1 MDSNSEYLQ
10 HFNFLD
16 NFTNINGYYT
26 IPILAGI
33 TTFLNIFCLAIM
45 LHKKFTEKY
54 RFKYIINRLIIEIT
68 ISLLTINFENALCI
82 NGCFFNTTLF
92 NILYII
98 WAQVIIRFLYNL
110 EGINEVYLAYDRYL
124 ILKNKKN
131 LFNKNGSF
139 KWIILL
145 SSFVSLII
153 SIPLGLS
160 AYYKKIN
167 GTDMY
172 SIVQTEIGNS
182 LAYMYYY
189 SIGFYFFVEIFL
201 IILLIWATVLV
212 VNEFK
217 IYSNTRSNNLNLTN
231 LPATS
236 NNNDRKMKSAQKK
249 NKRKKAQYD
258 FTRVTVALNIL
269 YAITRLV
276 KMTSLILLYIYGFTF
291 SISLDYPVYSLN
303 ISYMLTLIVFCF
315 NLPVLLSFNK
325 KYSKTFKSIFGFRT
339 EMA

>member
-33 TTFLNIFCLAIM
+33 PTFLNIFCLAI
-45 LHKKFTEKY
+45 
-54 RFKYIINRLIIEIT
+54 IINRLIIEIT

-82 NGCFFNTTLF
+82 NGCFYNTTLF
-92 NILYII
+92 KIMYII
-98 WAQVIIRFLYNL
+98 WTQVIIRFLYNL

-131 LFNKNGSF
+131 FFNKNGSF
-139 KWIILL
+139 KWIILF

-153 SIPLGLS
+153 CIPLGLS

-172 SIVQTEIGNS
+172 SIVPTEIGNS

-189 SIGFYFFVEIFL
+189 
-201 IILLIWATVLV
+201 
-212 VNEFK
+212 
-217 IYSNTRSNNLNLTN
+217 
-231 LPATS
+231 
-236 NNNDRKMKSAQKK
+236 
-249 NKRKKAQYD
+249 
-258 FTRVTVALNIL
+258 
-269 YAITRLV
+269 
-276 KMTSLILLYIYGFTF
+276 
-291 SISLDYPVYSLN
+291 
-303 ISYMLTLIVFCF
+303 
-315 NLPVLLSFNK
+315 
-325 KYSKTFKSIFGFRT
+325 
-339 EMA
+339 